1 MTRPAHHPAPT
12 VIANQLEA
20 LAKQLRVN
28 GDQAKLWATVLA
40 ARGYPS
46 ATLGNG
52 ARSSDTTTTVE
63 RAVGL
68 SGDTG
73 PLTPPD
79 GPWNG
84 VDGDLARYLRLLW
97 LTASQ
102 VDVLMVRLLAHAS
115 DDDPIPPG
123 TGPCTYKGCEH
134 FCNPRKNPN
143 DRIKRGYCPAH
154 FLRWWRLGQPDRT
167 QFEQTGDEQVA

>member
-1 MTRPAHHPAPT
+1 VTAHHPAVT

-28 GDQAKLWATVLA
+28 GDQAKLWANILS
-40 ARGYPS
+40 ARGYPT
-46 ATLGNG
+46 ATLGSG
-52 ARSSDTTTTVE
+52 ARSSDTTTSTE

-79 GPWNG
+79 AAWNG
-84 VDGDLARYLRLLW
+84 VDGELARYLRLLW

-115 DDDPIPPG
+115 DDDPIPGG
-123 TGPCTYKGCEH
+123 TGPCAIRHCEH
-134 FCNPRKNPN
+134 FCNPRKDDN
-143 DRIKRGYCPAH
+143 DHLRRGLCPTHYKRWTRVGRPDLTTLERIIN
-154 FLRWWRLGQPDRT
+154 GQD
-167 QFEQTGDEQVA
+167 VA